1 VTIARPDLRT
11 TGQFSGPR
19 ASRPHASTDDVLK
32 SPVPGKLAA
41 QGNRAASSNWAALK
55 NSRRPLPQVITMSLP
70 PSLPIDAP
78 EVLER
83 EFLEIRAKLL
93 QLAASFDRFDRGA
106 GNVDSDPRRDL
117 IRRGLD
123 ILQSDATDKA
133 EQIQLLFSREYDDN
147 WQQTLD
153 MPAK

>member
-1 VTIARPDLRT
+1 
-11 TGQFSGPR
+11 
-19 ASRPHASTDDVLK
+19 
-32 SPVPGKLAA
+32 
-41 QGNRAASSNWAALK
+41 
-55 NSRRPLPQVITMSLP
+55 MSLP